1 MPIVFEHRPDRNTHV
16 SVWKITETRETLMA
30 LLPPLAPAERL
41 MLERMSFE
49 PRQLE
54 WLASRIL
61 THQMGQCYPEVTYN
75 HCGQPTLKH
84 PALKISISHTRGY
97 AAVAVS
103 SSHIPGIDI
112 EYPSSR
118 IEKVANRFINASE
131 AAFISEQH
139 KSAQLAIIWCAKEAI
154 FKMAGRPGLIFKN
167 DIILDPFVPQK
178 EGNLTATL
186 HRGNEYQS
194 VRLEYT
200 ITDDY
205 YLVYSAG
212 ILS

>member
-1 MPIVFEHRPDRNTHV
+1 MPIVFEHQPDPNTRV
-16 SVWKITETRETLMA
+16 AVWEITETRETLLA
-30 LLPPLAPAERL
+30 LLPPLAPPEQL
-41 MLERMSFE
+41 VFERMSFE

-54 WLASRIL
+54 WLASRVL
-61 THQMGQCYPEVTYN
+61 THQLGQCYPAVSYN
-75 HCGQPTLKH
+75 HSGQPTLTH
-84 PALKISISHTRGY
+84 PSLKISISHTRGY

-103 SSHIPGIDI
+103 SSQIPGIDI

-118 IEKVANRFINASE
+118 IEKVAKRFINASE
-131 AAFISEQH
+131 TAFTSEQH

-178 EGNLTATL
+178 TGKLTASL
-186 HRGNEYQS
+186 HIDNHS
-194 VRLEYT
+194 KPVRLEYRVT
-200 ITDDY
+200 ENY

-212 ILS
+212 ILV